1 MSKNII
7 VIGGVALG
15 PKAACRCMRL
25 DPDAKVTLF
34 DENSLISYG
43 GCGIPYFVGGDIQ
56 NVKELCST
64 PYQTL
69 RNADFFK
76 SMKGFDVHTRTRVTK
91 IDRQAKT
98 VTARSLDTG
107 EEKTYPYDK
116 LVLATGA
123 KPRMPNVPGGDL
135 ENVFTL
141 TKLEAAD
148 AVKSMMEKGKI
159 GSAVVVGG
167 GFIGLEA
174 AVAMADM
181 WGVKVAVVE
190 MMDHILPGVL
200 DSEYAHMAA
209 HDLAA
214 HGVEVYPGEQ
224 VVRMEGDKAVSK
236 VVTDKRELDAD
247 LVIFSAGFLPNGQLA
262 KDCGLDVDGRGAI
275 VVNEHMQTSDPDI
288 YAGGDCCSIKNLITG
303 KPGYLPLGSMA
314 NRQGRVIGSN
324 LAGLDQTFPG
334 YVGSWAVKLF
344 DLSFVGAGLTVETA
358 KRMGYDAV
366 GTMVEQL
373 DRAHFY
379 PVKEMCGL
387 QLVADRK
394 DGRVLGIQ
402 GVSKDPQ
409 AVKARVDAV
418 AAVLQNKAFVS
429 VADISNLEASYA
441 PPFAAAM
448 DVVNAVGNAMEN
460 VLAGRT
466 KVITSDEFMDLWE
479 HRAENNFFFIDCR
492 PQMAGDA
499 VQARHPEWHAISLE
513 GIHTRWNEV
522 PADRPVAIICNTGLR
537 AYDAVLVLARH
548 GIKDVYL
555 SMGGMQSVIKTGR
568 EV

>member
-25 DPDAKVTLF
+25 DPDAKVTPF

>member
-76 SMKGFDVHTRTRVTK
+76 SMKGFDVHTLTRVTK

>member
-25 DPDAKVTLF
+25 DPEAKVTLF
-34 DENSLISYG
+34 DENTLISYG

-76 SMKGFDVHTRTRVTK
+76 DMKGFDVHTRTRVTK

-148 AVKSMMEKGKI
+148 AIKALIEKGKI
-159 GSAVVVGG
+159 SSAVVVGG

-214 HGVEVYPGEQ
+214 HGVEVYTGEQ
-224 VVRMEGDKAVSK
+224 VVRMEGDKTVSK

-262 KDCGLDVDGRGAI
+262 KDCGLEVDGRGAI
-275 VVNEHMQTSDPDI
+275 LVNDHMQTSDPDI

-324 LAGLDQTFPG
+324 LAGFDQTFPG

-366 GTMVEQL
+366 GAMVEQL

-402 GVSKDPQ
+402 GVSKDSQ

-418 AAVLQNKAFVS
+418 ASVLQNKAFVS

-460 VLAGRT
+460 LLAGRT
-466 KVITSDEFMDLWE
+466 KVLTSDEFMDLWE
-479 HRAENNFFFIDCR
+479 HRAENNVFFIDCR
-492 PQMAGDA
+492 PQKAGEA
-499 VQARHPEWHAISLE
+499 VQAKHPDWHAISLE
-513 GIHTRWNEV
+513 AIHTRWNEV
-522 PADRPVAIICNTGLR
+522 PTDRPVAIICNTGLR
-537 AYDAVLVLARH
+537 AYDAVLVLAKH
-548 GIKDVYL
+548 GIKDTYL

>member
-224 VVRMEGDKAVSK
+224 GVRMEGDKAVSK

>member
-1 MSKNII
+1 
-7 VIGGVALG
+7 
-15 PKAACRCMRL
+15 
-25 DPDAKVTLF
+25 
-34 DENSLISYG
+34 
-43 GCGIPYFVGGDIQ
+43 
-56 NVKELCST
+56 
-64 PYQTL
+64 
-69 RNADFFK
+69 
-76 SMKGFDVHTRTRVTK
+76 TRVTK

-107 EEKTYPYDK
+107 EEKTYPYDQ

-123 KPRMPNVPGGDL
+123 KPRMPDVPGGDL

-200 DSEYAHMAA
+200 DSEYAHMAT

-214 HGVEVYPGEQ
+214 HGVEVYTGEQ
-224 VVRMEGDKAVSK
+224 VVRMEGDKTVSK

-262 KDCGLDVDGRGAI
+262 KDCGLEVDGRGAI
-275 VVNEHMQTSDPDI
+275 LVNDHMQTSDPDI

-324 LAGLDQTFPG
+324 LAGFDQTFPG

-402 GVSKDPQ
+402 GVSKDSQ

-418 AAVLQNKAFVS
+418 ASVLQNKAFVS

-492 PQMAGDA
+492 PQKAGDA

-537 AYDAVLVLARH
+537 AYDAVLVLAKH
-548 GIKDVYL
+548 GIKDTYL

>member
-25 DPDAKVTLF
+25 DPEAKVTLF
-34 DENSLISYG
+34 DENTLISYG

-148 AVKSMMEKGKI
+148 AIKALIEKGKI
-159 GSAVVVGG
+159 SSAVVVGG

-200 DSEYAHMAA
+200 DSEYAHMAT

-214 HGVEVYPGEQ
+214 HGVEVYTGEQ
-224 VVRMEGDKAVSK
+224 VVRMEGDKTVSK

-262 KDCGLDVDGRGAI
+262 KDCGLEVDGRGAI
-275 VVNEHMQTSDPDI
+275 LVNDHMQTSDPDI

>member
-25 DPDAKVTLF
+25 DPEAKVTLF
-34 DENSLISYG
+34 DENTLISYG

-116 LVLATGA
+116 IVLATGA

-148 AVKSMMEKGKI
+148 AIKALIEKGKI
-159 GSAVVVGG
+159 SSAVVVGG

-200 DSEYAHMAA
+200 DSEYAHMAT

-214 HGVEVYPGEQ
+214 HGVEVYTGEQ
-224 VVRMEGDKAVSK
+224 VVRMEGDKTVSK

-262 KDCGLDVDGRGAI
+262 KDCGLEVDGRGAI
-275 VVNEHMQTSDPDI
+275 LVNDHMQTSDPDI
-288 YAGGDCCSIKNLITG
+288 YAGGDCCSIKNIITG

-418 AAVLQNKAFVS
+418 AAVLQNKDFVS

-479 HRAENNFFFIDCR
+479 HRDENNFFFIDCR
-492 PQMAGDA
+492 PQKAGDA
-499 VQARHPEWHAISLE
+499 VQARHPDWHAISLE

-537 AYDAVLVLARH
+537 AYDAVLVLAKH
-548 GIKDVYL
+548 GIKDTYL

>member
-1 MSKNII
+1 
-7 VIGGVALG
+7 
-15 PKAACRCMRL
+15 
-25 DPDAKVTLF
+25 
-34 DENSLISYG
+34 
-43 GCGIPYFVGGDIQ
+43 
-56 NVKELCST
+56 VKELCST

-324 LAGLDQTFPG
+324 LAGFDQTFPG

-492 PQMAGDA
+492 PQKAGDA

-537 AYDAVLVLARH
+537 AYDAVLVLAKH